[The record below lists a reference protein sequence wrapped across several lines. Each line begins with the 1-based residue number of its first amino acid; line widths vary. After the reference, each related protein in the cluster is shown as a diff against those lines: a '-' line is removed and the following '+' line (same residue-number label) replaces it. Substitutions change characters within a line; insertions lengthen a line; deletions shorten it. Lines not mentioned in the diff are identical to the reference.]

1 MKRVAMIG
9 GGISGLSAAFYLE
22 KARAAG
28 AEISYTLFESSQ
40 RLGGS
45 MYSDRVDGC
54 LVEAGPDSFLTE
66 KPWALTLC
74 KELGIDDQL
83 IGSNDAQRKT
93 YIVVKGKL
101 VVMPDGLMFMVPTK
115 LVPTALSPLF
125 SWGTKVRMA
134 RELMH
139 PPRPMETDETVGEL
153 VERHFGAEVVDR
165 LADPLLSGVYGGDAN
180 KLSARAVLPRFVE
193 MEEKYG
199 SLSKA
204 MLAAHNKMKA
214 LAGKQPARP
223 LFSSLK
229 DGMQQLVDAVT
240 ARIDPSSVRLN
251 LRVRGVYPESGRW
264 RVAYE
269 MGESELFDAV
279 IVATPAN
286 VAGALLEGVD
296 RDLADDLQGITYS
309 SSVTVTMGY
318 YMDQLKQLPPGFGF
332 LVPRS
337 EGRRMLACTFVHNKF
352 PHRAPAD
359 KGILRCFL
367 GGARDEAVLALTDDE
382 IVATV
387 RAELKDVVKLE
398 ARPMFARVYR
408 WRGAM
413 AQYESGH
420 IARVERIEK
429 RVKEIPGLALAG
441 NAFHGIGVPDCI
453 REGMNAANAI
463 AQTLTVVAS
472 SQTR

>member
-1 MKRVAMIG
+1 MKKVAIIG
-9 GGISGLSAAFYLE
+9 GGISGLSAAFHLE
-22 KARAAG
+22 KARTANADL
-28 AEISYTLFESSQ
+28 SYTLFESGQ

-93 YIVVKGKL
+93 YIVVKGRL
-101 VVMPDGLMFMVPTK
+101 VAMPDGLMFMVPTK

-134 RELMH
+134 RELLH
-139 PPRPMETDETVGEL
+139 PPRPMDSDETVGEL

-204 MLAAHNKMKA
+204 MLAAHNKMRA
-214 LAGKQPARP
+214 MASKQPPRP

-229 DGMQQLVDAVT
+229 DGMQQLVDAIL
-240 ARIDPSSVRLN
+240 ARLDPSSIRMRI
-251 LRVRGVYPESGRW
+251 RVRHIYPENEGW
-264 RVAYE
+264 RVAIDMGGNE
-269 MGESELFDAV
+269 MFDAV

-286 VAGALLEGVD
+286 IAGGLLEAVD
-296 RDLADDLQGITYS
+296 RDLADDLLGITYS
-309 SSVTVTMGY
+309 SSVTVTLGY
-318 YMDQLKQLPPGFGF
+318 HMDQLKHLPPGFGF

-337 EGRRMLACTFVHNKF
+337 EGTRMLACTFVHNKF

-367 GGARDEAVLALTDDE
+367 GGARDEAVLNLTDDE
-382 IVATV
+382 MLDTV
-387 RAELKDVVKLE
+387 RAELSTIVKLE
-398 ARPMFARVYR
+398 ARPMFDRIYR

-420 IARVERIEK
+420 IARVARIEK
-429 RVKEIPGLALAG
+429 RVREISGLELAG
-441 NAFHGIGVPDCI
+441 NAYHGIGVPDCI
-453 REGMNAANAI
+453 REGTNAANAI
-463 AQTLTVVAS
+463 AQTVSVAV
-472 SQTR
+472 